1 MQRLFDA
8 PQSVLRGAIAR
19 AEGLSTFELELKLK
33 KEKEKDKKSDLPDRR
48 KTPGQSGALA
58 PAEVTRRASAPLF
71 PVVRLIP
78 ARASQQ
84 VTSGNSDFIPEGA
97 QR

>member
-1 MQRLFDA
+1 MQRHFDA

-19 AEGLSTFELELKLK
+19 AEGLSTSELELKLK
-33 KEKEKDKKSDLPDRR
+33 LKLEKDKKSDLPDRR
-48 KTPGQSGALA
+48 KTPGQPGVLA
-58 PAEVTRRASAPLF
+58 PAEVTSRTGAKLF

-84 VTSGNSDFIPEGA
+84 VTSGNSDFI
-97 QR
+97 